1 MEQISELET
10 IFPPHGSGRRGWCAG
25 LAFYLVPSILVSCL
39 APLPLLEAS
48 GALRITMRNKHTNS
62 GFSTKNET
70 NGEKNEHFQLI
81 KLC

>member
-48 GALRITMRNKHTNS
+48 GALRITMRH
-62 GFSTKNET
+62 
-70 NGEKNEHFQLI
+70 
-81 KLC
+81 KLCALNQTQVSSQKLKQM

>member
-10 IFPPHGSGRRGWCAG
+10 IFPPHGSGWRGWCAG

-48 GALRITMRNKHTNS
+48 GALRITMRNK
-62 GFSTKNET
+62 
-70 NGEKNEHFQLI
+70 
-81 KLC
+81 LCASNQTQVSQQKMKQR

>member
-10 IFPPHGSGRRGWCAG
+10 IFPPHGSGRGGWCAG

-48 GALRITMRNKHTNS
+48 GALRITMRH
-62 GFSTKNET
+62 
-70 NGEKNEHFQLI
+70 
-81 KLC
+81 KLCASNQTQVSSQKLKQM